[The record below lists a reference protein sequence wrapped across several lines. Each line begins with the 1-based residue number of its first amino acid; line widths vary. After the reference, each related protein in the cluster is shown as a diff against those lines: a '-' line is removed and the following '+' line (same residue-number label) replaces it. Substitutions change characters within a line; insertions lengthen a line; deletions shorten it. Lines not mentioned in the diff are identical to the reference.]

1 MILHA
6 SMMDMVPTM
15 IMMLKVCNTYHKCIY
30 IYICVCV
37 YTKNP
42 LQTDCISSISAS
54 SGWLKGYV

>member
-37 YTKNP
+37 CVHEKSFANRLY
-42 LQTDCISSISAS
+42 LQYFS
-54 SGWLKGYV
+54 

>member
-30 IYICVCV
+30 IYACVCTRKILCKPIV
-37 YTKNP
+37 SP
-42 LQTDCISSISAS
+42 VFQLVLV
-54 SGWLKGYV
+54 G